1 MHRIALSVIPA
12 VACSLIIERHPVTDE
27 ASRLQCLYDVVNIAK
42 ASLCKPIR
50 AAEHQM
56 QLLQV
61 QAVFRHGARTPTT
74 DSNYKDIPNAEPFFW
89 DKSQLMTTLPH
100 VDIEYKVQLPD
111 GKCRPNSLFEEF
123 YRKSGTLEGG
133 CFSGQLT
140 KVGQQDAYL
149 LGKWLE
155 DEYINKHKLFR
166 MYSTKDVYVRSSN
179 IDRTILS
186 AKCVLAGLFSKD
198 GFKEVPVIIT
208 SEHDD
213 EILYPNYSVC
223 DSLKKWYTYIRSNV
237 ASVLDHSKDYE
248 HISSILGRMNKT
260 MSFLA
265 LYDFIVTRKAHG
277 GFVPVDLMQEEFL
290 ISKRAAEFQA
300 YIITGDDRLLGLRRS
315 IGAFI
320 NVLCSNITDSNKT
333 EKMYLYSAH
342 DTTIIALLM
351 VLDLWEEK
359 WPAFSSS
366 IIFELYT
373 NQVGNKFVRVLYNGT
388 AMSLKIDGHTEYYPL
403 NKFLTLLEN
412 FRVED
417 WRKECGEQTH

>member
-12 VACSLIIERHPVTDE
+12 VACSLMIEIHPVTNE
-27 ASRLQCLYDVVNIAK
+27 TSRLQCLYDVVNIAK

-50 AAEHQM
+50 ASEHQM

-74 DSNYKDIPNAEPFFW
+74 DSNYKDIPNTEPYFW
-89 DKSQLMTTLPH
+89 DKSHLMTLPH

-111 GKCRPNSLFEEF
+111 GKCRPISLIEEF
-123 YRKSGTLEGG
+123 YKKTGALEGG
-133 CFSGQLT
+133 CLSGQLT

-155 DEYINKHKLFR
+155 DEYINKHKLLG

-198 GFKEVPVIIT
+198 GFKEVPIIIT

-237 ASVLDHSKDYE
+237 NIVLDHSKDYE
-248 HISSILGRMNKT
+248 HISSVLGGMNKT

-277 GFVPVDLMQEEFL
+277 GFVPVHLMQEEFL
-290 ISKRAAEFQA
+290 ISKRAAELQA

-320 NVLCSNITDSNKT
+320 NVLCSNITDSNKK

-351 VLDLWEEK
+351 VLDLWDEK

-388 AMSLKIDGHTEYYPL
+388 AVNLKIDGHTEYYPL
-403 NKFLTLLEN
+403 NKFLILLEN

-417 WRKECGEQTH
+417 WRKECGKQTH